1 METSAS
7 FEARYAPW
15 SYPTRSS
22 SGRMRR
28 HLPRRQKRPDCLR
41 MLAFNKSDF
50 DLGERIVG
58 KNMANLKIDKEIS
71 ALLVIDPYNDFISEG
86 GKVWDRLKTVAEAN
100 DCVPNMLQVLNVA
113 RKAELRVYALHHRYR
128 PGDYA
133 TWKYIAPIQRRQLG

>member
-86 GKVWDRLKTVAEAN
+86 GKLWDRLK
-100 DCVPNMLQVLNVA
+100 DCC
-113 RKAELRVYALHHRYR
+113 RSK
-128 PGDYA
+128 
-133 TWKYIAPIQRRQLG
+133 